1 MSQCVVVYNMFTVYV
16 CVSTLSQRGG
26 KMGPGRLTLKEFAAF
41 FKDHFADQYMVIY
54 TYRFNTCSSM
64 STLTVVHAAV

>member
-1 MSQCVVVYNMFTVYV
+1 
-16 CVSTLSQRGG
+16 
-26 KMGPGRLTLKEFAAF
+26 MGPGRLTLKEFAAF